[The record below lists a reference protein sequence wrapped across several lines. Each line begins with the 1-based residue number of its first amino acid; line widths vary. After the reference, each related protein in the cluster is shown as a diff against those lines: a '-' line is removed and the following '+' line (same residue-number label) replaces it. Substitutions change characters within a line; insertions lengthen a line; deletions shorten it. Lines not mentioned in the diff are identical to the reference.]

1 MANVIGELVAAAVVD
16 KRVWDAYGA
25 NASDGV
31 YLVGQ
36 PGPALP
42 FVFFRAWKVP
52 TGFVSEEIR
61 LIGPSGRTILRW
73 GPEPRRMV
81 GAMDLTTEVD
91 EVDDAVFDETG
102 TFVASFMLN
111 GEIVGEIEVPV
122 FVQSAPVKLSKDAE
136 DGLKKSDVIWVGT
149 ESPNG
154 RRRTVPA
161 WFAYKNGKIY
171 VLSQREP
178 GPDEQTIPGVPDANQ
193 LVIITRR
200 KLRDTEL
207 QEFYAAQRKLEGPEW
222 EEAAKLLVD
231 KRKSRAGAPA
241 ESLRSAMTQQGHLKV
256 LVICGYYDVATPFN
270 GIEHTIAHM
279 KLDPSIRKN
288 VSFTYYEGGHMM
300 YIQKKEREKLRKDI
314 VTFIGGASRGEMAS
328 GK

>member
-1 MANVIGELVAAAVVD
+1 MSNIGELVAAAVVD

-42 FVFFRAWKVP
+42 FVMFRAWKVP

-61 LIGPSGRTILRW
+61 LIGPSGRTIFRW
-73 GPEPRRMV
+73 GPEPRRMI
-81 GAMDLTTEVD
+81 GTMDLTTEVD
-91 EVDDAVFDETG
+91 PVEDAVFDETG
-102 TFVASFMLN
+102 LFVASFMLN

-122 FVQSAPVKLSKDAE
+122 YVQAAPAKLPKETE
-136 DGLKKSDVIWVGT
+136 DGLKKSDVIWIGT

-171 VLSQREP
+171 VLSQKES
-178 GPDEQTIPGVPDANQ
+178 GPDEQTIPGVPDAHQ
-193 LVIITRR
+193 LLVITRR

-207 QEFYAAQRKLEGPEW
+207 EEFYAAQRRLEGAEW

-241 ESLRSAMTQQGHLKV
+241 DSLNRWRKTVDIVELTP
-256 LVICGYYDVATPFN
+256 DVA
-270 GIEHTIAHM
+270 
-279 KLDPSIRKN
+279 
-288 VSFTYYEGGHMM
+288 V
-300 YIQKKEREKLRKDI
+300 
-314 VTFIGGASRGEMAS
+314 
-328 GK
+328 